1 MTGIPDTI
9 IIGGGIIGLLTAR
22 ELIHAGRSVTVLERN
37 NGAGLESS
45 WAGGGILTPLY
56 PWRYPDAV
64 TALSVI
70 GHKEYPKVAADLFQA
85 TGVDP
90 EYARSGHLIL
100 DTEEYDQ
107 ANLWARDF
115 SRKVS
120 HNKKTSFFS
129 RIGSKDITRIE
140 PELSENFLN
149 AFWFPTI
156 GQVRN
161 PCIMKSLIK
170 DLILKGVKIIPH
182 ASVEK
187 FNTAAGKIVSVETSI
202 GTRSAENYILAA
214 GAWSAS
220 LLEGTGIS
228 LDIEP
233 VRGQIILFKTEPGR
247 LRRIIMNNRKY
258 LIPRKDGHVLA
269 GSTLEYVGF
278 NKEITDSAYQD
289 LWRAAVNMVPC
300 LEHAPVVKQW
310 AGLRPGSKDGVPT
323 IDRHPEFDNLIIC
336 SGHFRNGVILGLGSA
351 RLAADLIKNPL
362 ANKSKIDTEYPYSI
376 LK

>member
-1 MTGIPDTI
+1 MTGKSDTL

-22 ELIHAGRSVTVLERN
+22 ELVQSGQSVTVLERN

-56 PWRYPDAV
+56 PWRYPEAV
-64 TALSVI
+64 TNLAVV
-70 GHKEYPKVAADLFQA
+70 GHNRYPKLASDLLQA
-85 TGVDP
+85 TGIDP
-90 EYARSGHLIL
+90 EYVRSGHLVL

-107 ANLWARDF
+107 AKKWSKEF
-115 SRKVS
+115 SRKIS
-120 HNKKTSFFS
+120 HKSKASFFS
-129 RIGSKDITRIE
+129 RIGSKEIARIE

-156 GQVRN
+156 GQIRN
-161 PCIMKSLIK
+161 PCMMKSLIK

-182 ASVEK
+182 ACVEK
-187 FNTAAGKIVSVETSI
+187 INTNAGRVVSVETSK
-202 GTRSAENYILAA
+202 GKRSAENYLLAA

-220 LLEGTGIS
+220 LLKDTGVS
-228 LDIEP
+228 LDVEP
-233 VRGQIILFKTEPGR
+233 VRGQMILFKTQPGR
-247 LRRIIMNNRKY
+247 LRRIILNNRKY

-278 NKEITDSAYQD
+278 NKEITDSAYQE
-289 LWRAAVNMVPC
+289 LWRAAVNMVPF

-310 AGLRPGSKDGVPT
+310 AGLRPGSKDGIPT
-323 IDRHPEFDNLIIC
+323 IDRHPEFENLVIC

-351 RLAADLIKNPL
+351 QIAAELVNNPSS
-362 ANKSKIDTEYPYSI
+362 NKSKIDTEYPYSI
-376 LK
+376 L

>member
-1 MTGIPDTI
+1 MTGNSDTI
-9 IIGGGIIGLLTAR
+9 IIGAGIIGLLTAR
-22 ELIHAGRSVTVLERN
+22 ELVNSGRSVTVLERN

-64 TALSVI
+64 TNLSVL
-70 GHKEYPKVAADLFQA
+70 GHKKYPKLAEDLFKA
-85 TGVDP
+85 TGINP
-90 EYARSGHLIL
+90 EYVRSGHLLL

-107 ANLWARDF
+107 ARAWSKEF

-120 HNKKTSFFS
+120 HNKKSPFFS
-129 RIGSKDITRIE
+129 RINSKDIARIE
-140 PELSENFLN
+140 PELSENFFN

-156 GQVRN
+156 GQIRN
-161 PCIMKSLIK
+161 PCMMQSLIK

-182 ASVEK
+182 AGVKK
-187 FNTAAGKIVSVETSI
+187 FNTESGRVVSVETSI
-202 GTRSAENYILAA
+202 GEKSADNYLLAA
-214 GAWSAS
+214 GAWSAT
-220 LLEGTGIS
+220 LLNDTDVP
-228 LDIEP
+228 LDVEP

-278 NKEITDSAYQD
+278 NKEITDSAYQE
-289 LWRAAVNMVPC
+289 LWRAAVDMVPF

-323 IDRHPEFDNLIIC
+323 IDRHPEFENLVIC

-351 RLAADLIKNPL
+351 RLAAKLINDPL
-362 ANKSKIDTEYPYSI
+362 LNKSKIDPEYPYSI